1 MMVRYRLYTDPGKPL
16 AGKLIL
22 IPESPEEYSA
32 LTKFLEHVGS
42 KQAGN
47 SRLEVYYKWPDRT
60 KEEGQA

>member
-1 MMVRYRLYTDPGKPL
+1 MLVRYRLYTDRQKPL

-42 KQAGN
+42 RQAGN
-47 SRLEVYYKWPDRT
+47 TRLEVYYKWPE
-60 KEEGQA
+60 KQADE